1 MNRLEIIKTLETLR
15 KNHCAYTGDRCD
27 CKYGYDENSDG
38 RGEVTGCP
46 ELREA
51 IDLLNILDDQQ
62 YKAIL
67 SAPKATGEV
76 IEQIFRTTLPDP
88 FKEEKSQK
96 EGGAIRFV
104 IKSGFNTRDKKLQG
118 IKTIR
123 NYCNYSLVKAKNL
136 WEDNFQIKK

>member
-76 IEQIFRTTLPDP
+76 IEQIFRTTCQILSR
-88 FKEEKSQK
+88 KRSL
-96 EGGAIRFV
+96 R
-104 IKSGFNTRDKKLQG
+104 KKVGLLG
-118 IKTIR
+118 
-123 NYCNYSLVKAKNL
+123 L
-136 WEDNFQIKK
+136 